1 MGGEVR
7 EKAGARSQRACLFS
21 PLRTKIREAVRRVV
35 NSPTD
40 ACYSDRTSLVA
51 T

>member
-35 NSPTD
+35 NNPTD